1 MSAGIR
7 ESRIQNIKEEMGDN
21 NTQIAFKEKRI
32 TAAANMKN
40 VLDCDEIH
48 GEIFKSKTRL
58 RELEPELKELEKKE
72 KQPKRY
78 RRGNSNSSSLIVF

>member
-21 NTQIAFKEKRI
+21 NTQIAFKQKRI
-32 TAAANMKN
+32 TAVANMKN
-40 VLDCDEIH
+40 VLDCNEIH

-78 RRGNSNSSSLIVF
+78 RCGNSNSLIVF